1 MFHVKLAQSRLE
13 EEKTG
18 SFMPGSCAVDTRG
31 DRSDAGRIR
40 RVTMQRLPDNAEQA
54 YKCAHCGHMFGTE
67 GKTEKACPQCG
78 FVCGPDRCTLVD
90 ASNEG
95 Y

>member
-1 MFHVKLAQSRLE
+1 
-13 EEKTG
+13 
-18 SFMPGSCAVDTRG
+18 
-31 DRSDAGRIR
+31 
-40 RVTMQRLPDNAEQA
+40 MQRLPDNAEQA

-67 GKTEKACPQCG
+67 GKAEKACPQCG